1 VVEWHKVPFPKQIEL
16 LLNTTI
22 LISPAGGVSM
32 IAPFLPHGAHAIL
45 MDYYVNHSG
54 FGFNAGSSASMEGM
68 LLNHF
73 PHFKK
78 DYYQIYG
85 PPDYVFDFPGASDTR
100 NDASIL
106 VNVTRLHLLIESA
119 FEDLS
124 L

>member
-1 VVEWHKVPFPKQIEL
+1 MKFVEQIKL
-16 LLNTTI
+16 VINTTI

-32 IAPFLPHGAHAIL
+32 IAPFLPHGSHAIL
-45 MDYYVNHSG
+45 MDYYVTKDGLG
-54 FGFNAGSSASMEGM
+54 FQNGSSASMEGM

-85 PPDYVFDFPGASDTR
+85 KQDYVFDFDGTIDTR

-106 VNVTRLHLLIESA
+106 VNLTRLHLLIESA
-119 FEDLS
+119 IEDMNL
-124 L
+124 